1 MNSRR
6 FKGSNC
12 IRSSPARGGLQ
23 DIKLA
28 RSSQRVVR
36 GAVSGLSSPLRVF
49 QPINDHLAVLL
60 EDAETFL
67 PGLQRLLGPQ
77 RVLTSLFCLLDDLTL
92 ALNAGFAF
100 GHVPIGL
107 GQLLAFIHPP
117 TTASELR
124 FHSVNS
130 DRRAMIRQ
138 VTFALALMAAAP
150 ADAQQPWW
158 SKAAMEHGVTSDDV
172 ASTCFNSTIAC
183 ATHGQFS
190 SCHIIMAPD
199 ELIISKGL
207 DPLDV
212 FRHEQGHCNGW
223 TH

>member
-12 IRSSPARGGLQ
+12 IRSPPARA
-23 DIKLA
+23 DCRI
-28 RSSQRVVR
+28 SNWR

-92 ALNAGFAF
+92 ALDAGFAF
-100 GHVPIGL
+100 GYVPIGL
-107 GQLLAFIHPP
+107 DQLLAFIHPP

-124 FHSVNS
+124 FHSLNS
-130 DRRAMIRQ
+130 DRLEGCSQNERLWNVQ
-138 VTFALALMAAAP
+138 PGLTP
-150 ADAQQPWW
+150 A
-158 SKAAMEHGVTSDDV
+158 
-172 ASTCFNSTIAC
+172 
-183 ATHGQFS
+183 
-190 SCHIIMAPD
+190 
-199 ELIISKGL
+199 
-207 DPLDV
+207 
-212 FRHEQGHCNGW
+212 
-223 TH
+223 